1 MSEQPP
7 LSSSQHEWPDIF
19 IGRDEHGVPQYRSL
33 ANPANLSLEALNFLG
48 SPAIPDDKTG
58 FFKRGFSL
66 ASSAFQP
73 VISTTL
79 PRLIATVFGRPTPSG
94 RHRHC
99 RGIAYFDPAITRT
112 PEQQLRAILGQT
124 AARYA
129 PVKANPAGLLEFFGI
144 GNPPAA
150 WRDAVERTKHHRN
163 GVPQRD

>member
-79 PRLIATVFGRPTPSG
+79 PRLIATVFGRPGEAGTG
-94 RHRHC
+94 TAGYRL
-99 RGIAYFDPAITRT
+99 FDPAITHT

-129 PVKANPAGLLEFFGI
+129 PVKANPATGC
-144 GNPPAA
+144 
-150 WRDAVERTKHHRN
+150 
-163 GVPQRD
+163 